1 MSQEEMIGQTLDTE
15 IEKIDELY
23 EQAKCILKTAPEK
36 SIEFGKQALALAV
49 LSNRS
54 EKMTAVQDLLGKA
67 NEYAGNF
74 PEAINCYQQS
84 LEIYRQLGD
93 QGGVAFSLRNMG
105 NANFH
110 LSRYDQTLEFY
121 NRSLEITDQMA
132 DKNGSAGTLNNIG
145 AVYTHI
151 NNYDKALE
159 YYLMSL
165 KKMEEVGDK
174 KGIAYTLNNIGVIYK
189 MLKEY
194 GKSLEYYKKSLE
206 IKEEMGIQRDVVG
219 SLNNIGIIYLK
230 IKDYQKAVEYTERS
244 LKLAQEI
251 GDQYTIANALN
262 SLGNIHK
269 ESGRHEISMEH
280 FIRANKIF
288 SSIGTNYEI
297 AESLMNIGNSYLALG
312 SYQEAQKYLEQC
324 RHLSQDIKANNYL
337 QECYQIFSDLY
348 SAQGDFR
355 QALEYYKRYSETKD
369 SIFTEESSKK
379 IAEMQTKYE
388 TEKKEKEAE
397 IYRLRNVE
405 LAEANRVISEAKE
418 EIEEKNRHITS
429 SIEYARRIQQAVL
442 PPRDRM
448 GMALPEHFV
457 LFKPRDI
464 VSGDFYWYSQTED
477 WNLVAVVDCTGH
489 GVPGAFMSMI
499 GSMLLNVIVNENGV
513 RSPAEILGRM
523 HEEVRTALKQK
534 GEEGEAT
541 DGMDVCLCGISRE
554 WKRLVFAGAKRPL
567 YLVRN
572 KELIEIAGDS
582 KSVGGR
588 QKEEKRIF
596 RDKQMD
602 LRSGDM
608 LYLSSDGYSDQC
620 NVEGQK
626 MGSRR
631 LKELMME
638 VSEKSPVEQREF
650 LLTELER
657 HQGAEEQRDDIAIVG
672 VKI

>member
-1 MSQEEMIGQTLDTE
+1 
-15 IEKIDELY
+15 
-23 EQAKCILKTAPEK
+23 
-36 SIEFGKQALALAV
+36 
-49 LSNRS
+49 
-54 EKMTAVQDLLGKA
+54 
-67 NEYAGNF
+67 
-74 PEAINCYQQS
+74 
-84 LEIYRQLGD
+84 
-93 QGGVAFSLRNMG
+93 
-105 NANFH
+105 
-110 LSRYDQTLEFY
+110 
-121 NRSLEITDQMA
+121 
-132 DKNGSAGTLNNIG
+132 
-145 AVYTHI
+145 
-151 NNYDKALE
+151 
-159 YYLMSL
+159 
-165 KKMEEVGDK
+165 
-174 KGIAYTLNNIGVIYK
+174 
-189 MLKEY
+189 
-194 GKSLEYYKKSLE
+194 
-206 IKEEMGIQRDVVG
+206 VVG